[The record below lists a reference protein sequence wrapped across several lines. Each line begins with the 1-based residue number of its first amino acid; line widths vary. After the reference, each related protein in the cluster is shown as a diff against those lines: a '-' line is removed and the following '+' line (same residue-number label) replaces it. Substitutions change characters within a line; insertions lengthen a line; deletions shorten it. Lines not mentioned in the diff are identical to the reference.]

1 MKKRAIVLLLS
12 ATLIVSSC
20 GSSNSQQIDTNDS
33 NDSVIEEEILDEV
46 QEDISDAS
54 ESEPSG
60 GVEVDEGLFDVELT
74 VPADFISES
83 TQEELD
89 TVCEENGFKSIILNE
104 DGSATYTMTKKQHKE
119 LMDGYRK
126 DINNNLN
133 EMIGSEEYPNIT
145 NIEANDNFTEFT
157 VTTKN
162 AELDMAESFSVL
174 AFYMAGGMYNA
185 FSGEEVENISVT
197 FVNADT
203 GDVIDIAN
211 SSDMEE

>member
-89 TVCEENGFKSIILNE
+89 IVCEENGFKSIILNE